1 MIEAEFRRN
10 KEMEFNCKRCNSG
23 IKSDYH
29 EWLLDGPTSVF
40 RTTDVPDSKAKKK
53 CPSETWEGEKHIF
66 LFILY
71 FWLKCKTYFKINTS
85 SAFLWD
91 FEKK

>member
-1 MIEAEFRRN
+1 MIEAEFIRN
-10 KEMEFNCKRCNSG
+10 KEMEFNCKRWNSG

-53 CPSETWEGEKHIF
+53 CPSET
-66 LFILY
+66 
-71 FWLKCKTYFKINTS
+71 
-85 SAFLWD
+85 
-91 FEKK
+91 